1 MALPVLIEGAAGTGR
16 SRAARYLHRASNPSG
31 APLRE
36 IEGSHL
42 TPETCAEIARS
53 VRGGRRGPP
62 AETFVIEGIEHV
74 PADMQERLARA
85 LEEGLLA
92 GGPRVLAVAGRDG
105 SASLRPALRFA
116 LSTLTVRTPSVAE
129 RPSDRFAI
137 ANALLSVLSARMRL
151 PPPELDS
158 MAVAFIERCAWPGN
172 LQQMRSVLGATL
184 AARRQDGP
192 LSGTE
197 IEAQFAR
204 IGAAAEGTGTGS
216 GPDLDSWIEQAL
228 AGGSLS
234 VDELENQIYRAAIAR
249 TQGNLSAAARLVGLS
264 RAQLAYRLGASG
276 SPAGNGSRDQ
286 REGVE
291 SPR

>member
-1 MALPVLIEGAAGTGR
+1 MALPVLIEGASGTGR

-36 IEGSHL
+36 IEGIHL

-105 SASLRPALRFA
+105 SALLRPALRFA

-192 LSGTE
+192 LSGAE
-197 IEAQFAR
+197 IEAQFVR
-204 IGAAAEGTGTGS
+204 IGAAAERIGT

-228 AGGSLS
+228 AAGSLS
-234 VDELENQIYRAAIAR
+234 VDELQSQIYRAAISR

-264 RAQLAYRLGASG
+264 RAQLAYRIGAAG
-276 SPAGNGSRDQ
+276 SPAGNGSRDE

-291 SPR
+291 SRR